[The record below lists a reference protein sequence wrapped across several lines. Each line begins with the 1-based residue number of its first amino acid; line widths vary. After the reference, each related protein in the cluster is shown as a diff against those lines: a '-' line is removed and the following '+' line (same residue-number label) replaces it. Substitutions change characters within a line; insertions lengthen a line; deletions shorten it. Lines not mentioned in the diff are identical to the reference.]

1 MDSFVISPQE
11 PVLVRECEGLGDIY
25 LDTPFIQ
32 SYDTQTFLSKK
43 YNFCL
48 CRGFT
53 AQSTARGHAEQGQFP
68 NHFYWAG
75 LVL

>member
-11 PVLVRECEGLGDIY
+11 PVLVRECEELGDIY

-48 CRGFT
+48 CPVNPMG
-53 AQSTARGHAEQGQFP
+53 SC
-68 NHFYWAG
+68 
-75 LVL
+75 